1 MPAGVV
7 AAMAD
12 RTVLALLLLLIVGFI
27 VWCAFCAALLAL
39 SRAASATARAADHL
53 AHEMWEFVAAWVL
66 VAVTAAGPLDTHPD
80 SYAARAGELPI
91 YTDRT
96 PTGGNR

>member
-1 MPAGVV
+1 VD
-7 AAMAD
+7 D

-39 SRAASATARAADHL
+39 TRAVSATARVTGRL
-53 AHEMWEFVAAWVL
+53 VHEVWEWAAAWVL
-66 VAVTAAGPLDTHPD
+66 VVATQAGPMDADPD
-80 SYAARAGELPI
+80 SYAARVDALPI

-96 PTGGNR
+96 TTPGGPR